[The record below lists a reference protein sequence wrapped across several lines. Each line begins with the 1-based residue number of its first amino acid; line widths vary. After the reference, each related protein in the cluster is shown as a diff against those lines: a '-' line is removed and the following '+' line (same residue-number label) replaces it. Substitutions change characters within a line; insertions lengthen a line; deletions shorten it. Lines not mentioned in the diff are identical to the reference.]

1 MALFINELRP
11 LTRLIIEIRAKELLK
26 ENGLAWDPEIMNEKI
41 VNLYGT
47 DNDITYG
54 TIKMDDLLIISNG
67 EYLEVIP

>member
-1 MALFINELRP
+1 MALFISELRP

-26 ENGLAWDPEIMNEKI
+26 ENGLVWDPDIMNEKI

-47 DNDITYG
+47 ENDITYG